1 MNVPALQPQQ
11 PLRHVLEQADW
22 YRLLPESDRELV
34 QRTSSEKFAQAG
46 QFLMHAGDPST
57 HWMGIIEGLVQMYV
71 VTPQGRETVLS
82 CVGKGEWCGEGSL
95 LKRERR
101 RYHAIAVHDSRIAM
115 VPAETFYYLRDTN
128 IAFNHYLQDL
138 MNARMSA
145 FISMLEADRLLNPE
159 LRVAKCIVTLC
170 RDPGRHG
177 ITTVDIPQHEL
188 ALICGLSR
196 QRTNMA
202 LHILE
207 QKGYISIEFRGL
219 GVKDLIGLQR
229 FSGAETE

>member
-1 MNVPALQPQQ
+1 MNIPDMQ
-11 PLRHVLEQADW
+11 PLGQVLEQTGW
-22 YRLLPESDRELV
+22 YRLLPASDQELV
-34 QRTSSEKFAQAG
+34 QRTASEKFAGAG

-57 HWMGIIEGLVQMYV
+57 HWLCVIEGLVQMYI
-71 VTPQGRETVLS
+71 VTPEGRETVLT

-115 VPAETFYYLRDTN
+115 IPAETFYHLRDTN

-159 LRVAKCIVTLC
+159 LRVAKCIAALC
-170 RDPGRHG
+170 RNSAPLGVFA
-177 ITTVDIPQHEL
+177 IDIPQHEL
-188 ALICGLSR
+188 ALMCGLSR

-202 LHILE
+202 LQILE
-207 QKGYISIEFRGL
+207 QKGYIRVEFGGL
-219 GVKDLIGLQR
+219 GVNDLAGLQR
-229 FSGAETE
+229 LAGAEPT